1 MIQGTTPTHIFTIN
15 FHPRLIS
22 KMEITYAQRN
32 KVVCKKTLADIEVG
46 GDNTYKVR
54 LTQEETL
61 KFDEKDPVFIQVRI
75 LTIDGEALASGIR
88 KIDVD
93 HILDKVVIE

>member
-1 MIQGTTPTHIFTIN
+1 MHSEIRWSVKRH
-15 FHPRLIS
+15 LMIS
-22 KMEITYAQRN
+22 KW
-32 KVVCKKTLADIEVG
+32 G

-75 LTIDGEALASGIR
+75 LTIDGDALASGIR
-88 KIDVD
+88 KINID
-93 HILDKVVIE
+93 HILDKAVIE